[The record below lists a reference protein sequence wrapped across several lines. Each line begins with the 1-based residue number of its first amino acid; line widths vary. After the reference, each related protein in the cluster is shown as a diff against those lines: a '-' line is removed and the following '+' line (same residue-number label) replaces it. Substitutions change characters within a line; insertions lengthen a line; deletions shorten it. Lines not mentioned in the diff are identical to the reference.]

1 MDFVDL
7 VQNCAPWASP
17 QTMAAIVRRESG
29 FNPLSIGI
37 NGGAKLS
44 RQPKFKEEAVV
55 TAKWLIERGYNID
68 MGLGQINVKNLGK
81 LKLSVED
88 AFDGCKNIA
97 AAATLLSWNYQ
108 SAKGKTV
115 GEQQALLSAIS
126 MYNTGN
132 ASSGFSNGY
141 VHGVVANAAR
151 AIPIAT
157 TTTIQGGAAASAY
170 APKARTTVFAK
181 PIQTGPDPQEVKEAL
196 YNEAAT
202 KNYTFKVPTP

>member
-1 MDFVDL
+1 MDFVNL
-7 VQNCAPWASP
+7 VQECAPWASP

-44 RQPKFKEEAVV
+44 RQPVSKQEAVA
-55 TAKWLIERGYNID
+55 TANWLIERGYNID
-68 MGLGQINVKNLGK
+68 MGLGQINVKNLSR
-81 LKLSVED
+81 LKLSVGD

-97 AAATLLSWNYQ
+97 AAATLLSWNFQ
-108 SAKGKTV
+108 SAKGRIA

-132 ASSGFSNGY
+132 ASAGFSNGY

-151 AIPIAT
+151 PIPIT
-157 TTTIQGGAAASAY
+157 TLVTGGKAASVK
-170 APKARTTVFAK
+170 APTARTTVPAQ
-181 PIQTGPDPQEVKEAL
+181 PNQNAPDPQAAREAH
-196 YNEAAT
+196 YMDSAA
-202 KNYTFKVPTP
+202 KNYIFQVATP